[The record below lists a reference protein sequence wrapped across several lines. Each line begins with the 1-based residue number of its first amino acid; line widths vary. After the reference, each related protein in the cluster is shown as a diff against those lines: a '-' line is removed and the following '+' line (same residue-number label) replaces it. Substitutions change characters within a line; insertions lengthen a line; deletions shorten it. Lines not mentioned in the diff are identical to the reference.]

1 MESYLGTV
9 CPLFMIRRGPW
20 KLIWAATDPTMLFNI
35 DEDPLE
41 LKNLAKDPAHAD
53 IMAAFEQEVQQRWD
67 VSKITS
73 EVLSSQVRRRLVGNA
88 LKLGRKVC
96 LVCFLSHALLTV
108 DLLPRPCGTTSQC
121 LKPQKNIS
129 ATTMH

>member
-1 MESYLGTV
+1 
-9 CPLFMIRRGPW
+9 
-20 KLIWAATDPTMLFNI
+20 MLFNI

-53 IMAAFEQEVQQRWD
+53 IIAAFEQEVQQRWD
-67 VSKITS
+67 VAKITS
-73 EVLSSQVRRRLVGNA
+73 EVLGSQMRRRLVGNA

-96 LVCFLSHALLTV
+96 LICFLNDTLLTV
-108 DLLPRPCGTTSQC
+108 DFLPRLSGTTSQC

-129 ATTMH
+129 AITMH

>member
-1 MESYLGTV
+1 MESYLRAV

-53 IMAAFEQEVQQRWD
+53 IIAAFEQEVQQRWD
-67 VSKITS
+67 VAKITS
-73 EVLSSQVRRRLVGNA
+73 EVLGSQMRRRLVGNA

-96 LVCFLSHALLTV
+96 LICFVELCLT
-108 DLLPRPCGTTSQC
+108 DY
-121 LKPQKNIS
+121 
-129 ATTMH
+129 